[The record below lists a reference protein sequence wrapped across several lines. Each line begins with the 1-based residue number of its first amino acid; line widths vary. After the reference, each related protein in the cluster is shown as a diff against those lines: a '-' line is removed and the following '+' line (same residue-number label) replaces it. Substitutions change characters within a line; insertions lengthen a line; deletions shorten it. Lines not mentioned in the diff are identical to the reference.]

1 MVNSTHAAISLVAME
16 LLTNVTVSQTELENA
31 QQVNCQPLSP
41 SPSPSTSH
49 PQCPTL
55 FLPPFSPH
63 TLQMFNSA
71 DSALDSANLTALG
84 ALHATTQRS
93 TILTDI
99 EQSASANA
107 EQLAALNTSIDTLM
121 AQLQEAMQAAASVR
135 LHLLPVFAYSI
146 SLPLSIIFSLTHS
159 PPPLSKL
166 SHSSLS
172 FSPFFF

>member
-1 MVNSTHAAISLVAME
+1 
-16 LLTNVTVSQTELENA
+16 
-31 QQVNCQPLSP
+31 
-41 SPSPSTSH
+41 
-49 PQCPTL
+49 
-55 FLPPFSPH
+55 
-63 TLQMFNSA
+63 MFNSA

-135 LHLLPVFAYSI
+135 LHLLPASTYSI